1 VCLDQTGIDMRECG
15 LLTANSGVTIC
26 SAGQNDFEQLYELY
40 RHSIRCNPH
49 GFIQDFA
56 VHACLG
62 EKISTWRK
70 AGGDFLVAIGG
81 DKVVGLGGL
90 APQNARSAELCKLHV
105 DPGWQGQGIGR
116 SIATE
121 LVAHARRAGFIEVE
135 LHVTATQTAAIALYC
150 SLGFREM
157 SRKLFTT
164 VVFGAVASFDT
175 IYMTLIL

>member
-1 VCLDQTGIDMRECG
+1 MGTLPREYG
-15 LLTANSGVTIC
+15 LSIGESGVTIC
-26 SAGQNDFEQLYELY
+26 SAGRNDFEQLYELY

-56 VHACLG
+56 FHACLG
-62 EKISTWRK
+62 DKIATWRK
-70 AGGDFLVAIGG
+70 DGGDFVVAIGR

-90 APQNARSAELCKLHV
+90 APQTTRSAELCKLHV
-105 DPGWQGQGIGR
+105 DPRWQRRGIGR
-116 SIATE
+116 LIATE
-121 LVAHARRAGFIEVE
+121 LVERARRAGFSEVE

-157 SRKLFTT
+157 RRKLFTT
-164 VVFGAVASFDT
+164 VAFGAVASFDT

>member
-1 VCLDQTGIDMRECG
+1 MRECG

-26 SAGQNDFEQLYELY
+26 SAGQNDFGQLYELY

-56 VHACLG
+56 VHGCLG

-70 AGGDFLVAIGG
+70 AGGDLLVAIGS

-90 APQNARSAELCKLHV
+90 APQNALSAELCKLHV
-105 DPGWQGQGIGR
+105 DPGWQRRGIGR
-116 SIATE
+116 LIAIE
-121 LVAHARRAGFIEVE
+121 LVERARSAGFREVE

-164 VVFGAVASFDT
+164 VVFSAVVSFDT
-175 IYMTLIL
+175 IYMALTL